1 MKKMISWNVNG
12 IRAIA
17 QKGFLGW
24 LYDLDPDIVGLQEIK
39 AEETQLEEELLNPR
53 HRNSYWNPSRTKK
66 GYAGTAVF
74 SKMNPVKVEYGWGQ
88 EIFDLEGRTV
98 MLDFDRFVLFNIYFP
113 NGERSPERLQY
124 KLDFYNSFLEHAVE
138 LKKQGRSLVICG
150 DVNTAHTEIDLARPK
165 ENQKTSGFLPIEREW
180 IDRLLAAG
188 FIDTFRFKHP
198 DARDK
203 YSWWSYRGG
212 ARQRNVGW
220 RIDYF
225 FISED
230 LQSKLVDAFILDQVT
245 GSDHCPVGIV
255 LDI

>member
-17 QKGFLGW
+17 QKGFLSW

-39 AEETQLEEELLNPR
+39 AEETQLEEELLNPTD
-53 HRNSYWNPSRTKK
+53 RNSYWNSSRTKK

-74 SKMNPVKVEYGWGQ
+74 SKINPVKVEYGWGQ
-88 EIFDLEGRTV
+88 EIFDLEGRTI
-98 MLDFDRFVLFNIYFP
+98 MLDFESFILFNIYFP

-198 DARDK
+198 SVRDK

-245 GSDHCPVGIV
+245 GSDHCPIGIV

>member
-188 FIDTFRFKHP
+188 FIDTFRFRHP

>member
-1 MKKMISWNVNG
+1 MKKLISWNVNG

-17 QKGFLGW
+17 QKGFLNW
-24 LYDLDPDIVGLQEIK
+24 LYDFDPDIVGLQEIK
-39 AEETQLEEELLNPR
+39 AEETQLEEELLNPK
-53 HRNSYWNPSRTKK
+53 HRYSYWNPSRTKK
-66 GYAGTAVF
+66 GYSGTAVF

-88 EIFDLEGRTV
+88 NIFDLEGRTV

-113 NGERSPERLQY
+113 NGESSPERLQY

-180 IDRLLAAG
+180 IDSLLAAG

-198 DARDK
+198 DARDR

>member
-124 KLDFYNSFLEHAVE
+124 KLDFYNSFLEYAME

>member
-1 MKKMISWNVNG
+1 MKKLISWNVNG

-17 QKGFLGW
+17 QKGFLNW
-24 LYDLDPDIVGLQEIK
+24 LYDFDPDIVGLQEIK
-39 AEETQLEEELLNPR
+39 AEETQLEEELLNPK
-53 HRNSYWNPSRTKK
+53 HRYSYWNPSRTKK
-66 GYAGTAVF
+66 GYSGTAVF

-88 EIFDLEGRTV
+88 NIFDLEGRTV

-113 NGERSPERLQY
+113 NGESSPERLQY

-198 DARDK
+198 DARDR

>member
-12 IRAIA
+12 VRAIA
-17 QKGFLGW
+17 QKGFLSW

-88 EIFDLEGRTV
+88 EIFDLEGRTI
-98 MLDFDRFVLFNIYFP
+98 MLDFDRFILFNIYFP

-124 KLDFYNSFLEHAVE
+124 KLDFYNSFLEHIVE

-198 DARDK
+198 NVRDK

>member
-1 MKKMISWNVNG
+1 MKKLISWNVNG

-17 QKGFLGW
+17 QKGFLNW
-24 LYDLDPDIVGLQEIK
+24 LYDFDPDIVGLQEIK
-39 AEETQLEEELLNPR
+39 AEETQLEEELLNPK

-66 GYAGTAVF
+66 GYSGTAVF

-88 EIFDLEGRTV
+88 DIFDLEGRTV

-113 NGERSPERLQY
+113 NGESSPERLQY
-124 KLDFYNSFLEHAVE
+124 KLDFYNSFLEYAVE

-198 DARDK
+198 DVRDR

>member
-1 MKKMISWNVNG
+1 MKKLISWNVNG

-17 QKGFLGW
+17 QKGFLNW
-24 LYDLDPDIVGLQEIK
+24 LYDFDPDIVGLQEIK
-39 AEETQLEEELLNPR
+39 AEETQLEEELLNPK
-53 HRNSYWNPSRTKK
+53 HRTSYWNPSRTKK
-66 GYAGTAVF
+66 GYSGTAVF
-74 SKMNPVKVEYGWGQ
+74 SKINPVKVEYGWGQ
-88 EIFDLEGRTV
+88 DIFDLEGRTV
-98 MLDFDRFVLFNIYFP
+98 MLDFDCFVLFNIYFP
-113 NGERSPERLQY
+113 NGESSPERLQY
-124 KLDFYNSFLEHAVE
+124 KLDFYNSFLEHVTE
-138 LKKQGRSLVICG
+138 LKKQGRSVVICG

-198 DARDK
+198 DARDR
-203 YSWWSYRGG
+203 YSWWSYRAG

-230 LQSKLVDAFILDQVT
+230 LQSKLADAFILDQVT